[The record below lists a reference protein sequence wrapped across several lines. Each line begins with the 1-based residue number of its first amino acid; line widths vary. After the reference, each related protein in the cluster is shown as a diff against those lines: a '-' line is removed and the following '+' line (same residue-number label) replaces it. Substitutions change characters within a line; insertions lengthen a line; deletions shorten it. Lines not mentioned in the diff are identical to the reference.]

1 MRSFVALKII
11 FVSTPSNLSSIATRL
26 VATACGA
33 PKADHGHLTSEP
45 ADSPGV
51 VILKGSEADQFRDAL
66 ITAGVPR
73 RLGDM
78 NVSFVVA
85 TKLECTV
92 SAASAGNPVCTITQF
107 DGSTVSALTSES
119 STLLTILS
127 AHGAEKSS
135 AHSGTVSATA
145 NRTRCV
151 NNLSGAGGFGHCTLE
166 I

>member
-1 MRSFVALKII
+1 MKFAQSIVA
-11 FVSTPSNLSSIATRL
+11 ATML

-33 PKADHGHLTSEP
+33 PKADQAHLASEP
-45 ADSPGV
+45 ADNPGV
-51 VILKGSEADQFRDAL
+51 VILKGSEADQFSNAL
-66 ITAGVPR
+66 VSAGVPR

-78 NVSFVVA
+78 NMSFVVA
-85 TKLECTV
+85 TKLDCTV

-107 DGSTVSALTSES
+107 DGSTISALTSES

-127 AHGAEKSS
+127 AHGAEKGG

-145 NRTRCV
+145 TKIRCV
-151 NNLSGAGGFGHCTLE
+151 NNLSGAPGFGHCALE